1 MDSLIDFIAVFPDGN
16 YNNIIKEIKKCSM
29 HELFDFVKEL
39 DNSECMKYL
48 MNIDTLKFR
57 ELLYIIFSEV
67 QQRHNSKFTFDIHNV
82 NNLNNVNNV
91 NKFVKNNHNLSINAE
106 EYIPNEETKI
116 LINFNDYTPNN
127 QNFLNNIYYFFNN
140 ETDINGFTPIM
151 TFCNKYNLSLI
162 DFIDIVKN
170 NEYIQII
177 NDKFKSVHP
186 STIDYINDIKKNTL
200 DNIYMIFNNK
210 NNYYYQFLES
220 NYLCLDYLIKDFTI
234 NEYFNYD
241 TLVFMLKNDYRFEVY
256 GNYVKNT
263 I

>member
-16 YNNIIKEIKKCSM
+16 CNNIIKEIKKCSM
-29 HELFDFVKEL
+29 PDIYDFVKEL
-39 DNSECMKYL
+39 DNSQEAKILNNINSLKY
-48 MNIDTLKFR
+48 K
-57 ELLYIIFSEV
+57 ELLYVIFTEV
-67 QQRHNSKFTFDIHNV
+67 QQRHNLKFKFDIHNV
-82 NNLNNVNNV
+82 NN
-91 NKFVKNNHNLSINAE
+91 VKNNQKLSINAE
-106 EYIPNEETKI
+106 EYIPNEETQI
-116 LINFNDYTPNN
+116 LINFNDYIPNN
-127 QNFLNNIYYFFNN
+127 HNILNYIYFFFTN
-140 ETDINGFTPIM
+140 ETDINGYTPIM

-162 DFIDIVKN
+162 DFIEIVKN

-186 STIDYINDIKKNTL
+186 STIDYINNIKKNTL

-220 NYLCLDYLIKDFTI
+220 NYICLDYLIKDSTI

-241 TLVFMLKNDYRFEVY
+241 TLVFILKNDFRFEVY

>member
-16 YNNIIKEIKKCSM
+16 CNNIIKEIKKCSM
-29 HELFDFVKEL
+29 NELFNFVKEL
-39 DNSECMKYL
+39 DNSDFMKYL

-57 ELLYIIFSEV
+57 ELLCVIFTEV
-67 QQRHNSKFTFDIHNV
+67 QQRHNSKFTFDLHSTGY
-82 NNLNNVNNV
+82 
-91 NKFVKNNHNLSINAE
+91 KSLSINAE

-116 LINFNDYTPNN
+116 LINFNDNISNN
-127 QNFLNNIYYFFNN
+127 ENILNNLYFFFTNQM
-140 ETDINGFTPIM
+140 DISGYTPIM
-151 TFCNKYNLSLI
+151 TFCNIYNLSLI

-170 NEYIQII
+170 NEYIEII
-177 NDKFKSVHP
+177 SDKFKSVHT
-186 STIDYINDIKKNTL
+186 STIDYINNIKKNTL

-220 NYLCLDYLIKDFTI
+220 NYLCLDYLMKDSTI

-241 TLVFMLKNDYRFEVY
+241 TLVNMLKNDYRFEVY